1 VALKLVALAGGVGGA
16 KLAHGLARLEGAEEL
31 TVVGNTG
38 DDFVHLGLKICP
50 DLDTVT
56 YTLAEVANPET
67 GWGRADETW
76 SFIAALQELNG
87 PTWFRLGDR
96 DLATHVF
103 RTHKLM
109 NGYKLS
115 AITKEICESYGI
127 QTRLLPM
134 TDDTVNTIVQT
145 SNGDLPFQEYFVA
158 RSCQPVVEGF
168 YFEGVETA
176 QPAPGVLESIQDAD
190 AVILCPSNPWV
201 SLDPILAIPGIR
213 DALMSK
219 IVIGVSPIIQGRAL
233 KGPAGKMFQELG
245 IEPSAA
251 AVAEHYQDLLTGFV
265 LDIRDNDLAGEI
277 SNFGIDVKI
286 TDTMMT
292 SDEKRLT
299 LAEEILETIPS
310 RTMTEETQ

>member
-1 VALKLVALAGGVGGA
+1 VAIKLVALAGGVGGA
-16 KLAHGLARLEGAEEL
+16 KLAHGLARLEGGEEL
-31 TVVGNTG
+31 TVVVNTG

-56 YTLAEVANPET
+56 YTLAGLANPET

-87 PTWFRLGDR
+87 PTWFRLGDG

-103 RTHKLM
+103 RTHRLM
-109 NGYKLS
+109 AGHMLS
-115 AITKEICESYGI
+115 AVTEEICESYDI
-127 QTRLLPM
+127 QTQLLPM

-145 SNGDLPFQEYFVA
+145 VDGDLPFQEYFVA
-158 RSCQPVVEGF
+158 RACQPVVEGF
-168 YFEGVETA
+168 YFEGVEIA
-176 QPAPGVLESIQDAD
+176 QPAPGVLESIYNAD

-213 DALMSK
+213 DALMPK
-219 IVIGVSPIIQGRAL
+219 TVIGVSPIIQGRAL

-265 LDIRDNDLAGEI
+265 LDIKDKDLAGEI
-277 SNFGIDVKI
+277 SNFGIEVKI

-299 LAEEILETIPS
+299 LAEEILETIAS
-310 RTMTEETQ
+310 RTLTE

>member
-1 VALKLVALAGGVGGA
+1 MALKLVALAGGVGGA
-16 KLAHGLARLEGAEEL
+16 KLAHGLARLEGLEEL
-31 TVVGNTG
+31 TVVVNTG

-56 YTLAEVANPET
+56 YTLAGLANPET

-76 SFIAALQELNG
+76 SFLAAMQELNG

-103 RTHKLM
+103 RTHRLM
-109 NGYKLS
+109 AGHTLS
-115 AITKEICESYGI
+115 AITEEICESYGI

-134 TDDTVNTIVQT
+134 TDDEVNTFVQT
-145 SNGDLPFQEYFVA
+145 AGGDLSFQEYFVA
-158 RSCQPVVEGF
+158 RACQPVVEGF

-176 QPAPGVLESIQDAD
+176 QPAPGVLESIYNAD

-201 SLDPILAIPGIR
+201 SLDPILAIAGIR
-213 DALMSK
+213 GALMSK
-219 IVIGVSPIIQGRAL
+219 TVIGVSPIIQGRAL

-245 IEPSAA
+245 IEPSAT
-251 AVAEHYQDLLTGFV
+251 AVAEHYQDVLTSFV
-265 LDIRDNDLAGEI
+265 LDIKDKDLAGEI
-277 SNFGIDVKI
+277 SNFGIEVKI

-292 SDEKRLT
+292 SDEKRIA
-299 LAEEILETIPS
+299 LAEEILDHIVL
-310 RTMTEETQ
+310 RTMKEEAQ

>member
-1 VALKLVALAGGVGGA
+1 MALKLVALAGGVGGA
-16 KLAHGLARLEGAEEL
+16 KLAHGLARLECGEEL
-31 TVVGNTG
+31 TVVVNTG

-56 YTLAEVANPET
+56 YTLAGLANPET

-76 SFIAALQELNG
+76 SFLAAMQELNG

-103 RTHKLM
+103 RTHRLM
-109 NGYKLS
+109 EGHRLS
-115 AITKEICESYGI
+115 AITEEICESYGI
-127 QTRLLPM
+127 STRLLPM

-145 SNGDLPFQEYFVA
+145 AGGDLPFQEYFVA
-158 RSCQPVVEGF
+158 RACQPVVEGF
-168 YFEGVETA
+168 YFKGVETA
-176 QPAPGVLESIQDAD
+176 QPAPGVLESIHNAD

-213 DALMSK
+213 DALKSK
-219 IVIGVSPIIQGRAL
+219 MVICVSPIIEGRAL
-233 KGPAGKMFQELG
+233 KGPAGKMFKELG

-265 LDIRDNDLAGEI
+265 LDIKDKDLAGEI
-277 SNFGIDVKI
+277 RDSGIDVMI
-286 TDTMMT
+286 TDTMMS
-292 SDEKRLT
+292 SDEKRLA
-299 LAEEILETIPS
+299 LAEEILDYVKS
-310 RTMTEETQ
+310 RTMMEETQ